1 VNLVVGIANR
11 DPQRW
16 DNPDVF
22 DIYREPQGHLAFGSG
37 AHVCLGI
44 HFARMELRV
53 ATEQVLTRLAD
64 LRFSDAIEP
73 VHITGLGQRSPA
85 HLPVTFTPSNR
96 IGTAS

>member
-37 AHVCLGI
+37 AHVCLVI

-53 ATEQVLTRLAD
+53 AMEQVLTRLED
-64 LRFSDAIEP
+64 LQFEPGIEP
-73 VHITGLGQRSPA
+73 VHIGGLGQRSPA
-85 HLPVTFTPSNR
+85 HLPVTFTPAPP
-96 IGTAS
+96 IGTAQ